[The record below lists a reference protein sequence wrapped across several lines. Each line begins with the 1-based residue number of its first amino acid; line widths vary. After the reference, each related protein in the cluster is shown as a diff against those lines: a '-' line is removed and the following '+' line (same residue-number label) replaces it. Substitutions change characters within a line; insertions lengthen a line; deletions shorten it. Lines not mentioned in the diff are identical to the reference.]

1 VNAKMMMEEKLV
13 INELELGKELANR
26 LMNNL
31 KHTSSVDSNKTLI
44 SDILRIYQNAI
55 FMLSFN
61 QDKNILKRSLEIDG
75 KDSKNVFKKRKV
87 SEKNTEKV
95 KVFVATEQENGS
107 IDDGHCWRKY
117 GQKEIHGSKNPR

>member
-1 VNAKMMMEEKLV
+1 VSDSSVFFLV
-13 INELELGKELANR
+13 I
-26 LMNNL
+26 
-31 KHTSSVDSNKTLI
+31 
-44 SDILRIYQNAI
+44 
-55 FMLSFN
+55 F
-61 QDKNILKRSLEIDG
+61 
-75 KDSKNVFKKRKV
+75 RKV

>member
-1 VNAKMMMEEKLV
+1 V
-13 INELELGKELANR
+13 I
-26 LMNNL
+26 
-31 KHTSSVDSNKTLI
+31 
-44 SDILRIYQNAI
+44 
-55 FMLSFN
+55 F
-61 QDKNILKRSLEIDG
+61 
-75 KDSKNVFKKRKV
+75 RKV

>member
-1 VNAKMMMEEKLV
+1 MMMEEKLV

-75 KDSKNVFKKRKV
+75 KDSKNVFKKR
-87 SEKNTEKV
+87 
-95 KVFVATEQENGS
+95 
-107 IDDGHCWRKY
+107 
-117 GQKEIHGSKNPR
+117 